1 MGLRE
6 ECDNL
11 AREGL
16 RTLVFGQ
23 KILTEEEWTEFS
35 ASYRKAKESIVDRDE
50 NVAAAIEELEEG
62 LDLIGLTGVE
72 DKLQEDIRASLET
85 LRNAGIKIWML
96 TGDKRETA
104 TCIARSSKLA
114 SRSHSIFQME
124 SSNTQDALSKLNT
137 FQ

>member
-1 MGLRE
+1 MGILECFPFTSERKRMGIIVPNETTNQITFFMKGADVIMEKIVKESDWLRE

-50 NVAAAIEELEEG
+50 NVAAAIEELEE
-62 LDLIGLTGVE
+62 
-72 DKLQEDIRASLET
+72 
-85 LRNAGIKIWML
+85 
-96 TGDKRETA
+96 
-104 TCIARSSKLA
+104 
-114 SRSHSIFQME
+114 
-124 SSNTQDALSKLNT
+124 
-137 FQ
+137 